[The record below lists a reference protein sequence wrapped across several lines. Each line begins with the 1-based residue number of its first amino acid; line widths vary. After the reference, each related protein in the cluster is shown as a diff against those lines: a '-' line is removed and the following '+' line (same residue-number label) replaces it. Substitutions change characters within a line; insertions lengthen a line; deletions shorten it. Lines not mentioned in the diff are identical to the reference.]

1 MQTITIDNALYAD
14 AQVYAEE
21 RGMSVSALF
30 ERYIKRVLR
39 PKKKA
44 MSAEKAETLH
54 RIDLALKEFK
64 LIQEGKTEAKPI
76 EELFAELDE

>member
-14 AQVYAEE
+14 AQAYAEE

-39 PKKKA
+39 PKVKT
-44 MSAEKAETLH
+44 MSAEKAETL
-54 RIDLALKEFK
+54 RQIDQALKEFK
-64 LIQEGKTEAKPI
+64 LILEGKLEAIPA
-76 EELFAELDE
+76 EELLNEF

>member
-14 AQVYAEE
+14 AQAYAEE

-39 PKKKA
+39 PKVKT
-44 MSAEKAETLH
+44 MSAEKAETL
-54 RIDLALKEFK
+54 RQIDQALKEFK
-64 LIQEGKTEAKPI
+64 LIQEGKLEAIP
-76 EELFAELDE
+76 AEALLDEL

>member
-14 AQVYAEE
+14 AQAYAEE

-39 PKKKA
+39 PKTKA
-44 MSAEKAETLH
+44 MSAEKAETLR

-64 LIQEGKTEAKPI
+64 LIQEGKVKTRPA
-76 EELFAELDE
+76 EELIDEL